1 MFRFAETSVWFEGIS
16 RFLRE
21 SAEARSS
28 GKRSS
33 AEDGILPTFRRTFAG
48 KPSFNAHAGFMSHE
62 FFSQRRAGLC
72 VPHKTSLSTPGR
84 SSGCPEKAFL
94 KVWAFTGSGLP
105 FLHARLRLCVPR
117 TAFSQRSGPPG
128 RFRAARPTVI
138 SSRDSLAALNAMT
151 VVQVPRPYSV
161 SGADGRGRHSG
172 EGKCQARRDKKQ
184 KDGRRRPKIVLFPIC
199 PDPDY
204 PGFFCRF
211 PAPENAISESSEKR
225 CCRMRLRRVRKK
237 MSTKRM
243 MTGNM
248 SKKRQ
253 LSRTHRQSK
262 RSRGKRMGPEKRRA
276 GEKAQEGKFH
286 APRAIWGKSKK

>member
-1 MFRFAETSVWFEGIS
+1 MC
-16 RFLRE
+16 
-21 SAEARSS
+21 
-28 GKRSS
+28 
-33 AEDGILPTFRRTFAG
+33 RTRQVAQRPAG
-48 KPSFNAHAGFMSHE
+48 
-62 FFSQRRAGLC
+62 
-72 VPHKTSLSTPGR
+72 
-84 SSGCPEKAFL
+84 SSGCPEK
-94 KVWAFTGSGLP
+94 
-105 FLHARLRLCVPR
+105 R
-117 TAFSQRSGPPG
+117 FSRSGPLLAVDCRFSTLDCGFAYHEQPSLNAPG
-128 RFRAARPTVI
+128 PQAGFRRPAPTVI
-138 SSRDSLAALNAMT
+138 SSRDSLAALHAMT

-184 KDGRRRPKIVLFPIC
+184 KGGRRRPKIVLFPIC

-211 PAPENAISESSEKR
+211 PAPENVISESSEKR

-253 LSRTHRQSK
+253 LSRTCRQSK

-276 GEKAQEGKFH
+276 GKKAQEGKFH
-286 APRAIWGKSKK
+286 APRAIWGKKQKMKKI